1 MTSTSDLLALEHGTT
16 TQEALTFFDNLEPIR
31 AEELIGQRW
40 HGGEVP
46 TGHSMDGILTVS
58 GWYGKQFDDVDHVH
72 PLLFSDG
79 GGDIFAV
86 DPMLAPM
93 GLAGRVS
100 GLTESPM
107 VKRTSPTA
115 LSALKPL
122 IRTTKHRARLR
133 NIEFRGVVSA
143 AMVYDHKAII
153 DHFRKVD
160 DATLLG
166 IMDLRD
172 MDQPYFF
179 TLRRD

>member
-16 TQEALTFFDNLEPIR
+16 TQEALTFFDNLEPVR
-31 AEELIGQRW
+31 AEELVGQRW

-93 GLAGRVS
+93 GLAGRIS

-115 LSALKPL
+115 LSALNPL

-133 NIEFRGVVSA
+133 NIEFRGAVSA